1 MTRKNKIILY
11 GGVSLLTISYIIYN
25 RWSKSIFYD
34 EVLKRIGGGTI
45 NFDDLK
51 VWDSSFLEQVKA
63 SGRPFSEYKQ
73 DVLREKS
80 EVLRSAIQ
88 GGGTNED
95 SVISVFR
102 FFKSKT
108 GVAQLVSFYN
118 AKYSRDLKQDLIGD
132 LSDGYL
138 GQLGSIISRK
148 PDVIY
153 TK

>member
-25 RWSKSIFYD
+25 KWSKSIFYD

-51 VWDSSFLEQVKA
+51 VWDSSFLDEVKA
-63 SGRPFSEYKQ
+63 SGRPFAEYKQ
-73 DVLREKS
+73 NVLSKKAEIL
-80 EVLRSAIQ
+80 EDAII
-88 GGGTNED
+88 GGGTDED
-95 SVISVFR
+95 SIISVFR

-118 AKYSRDLKQDLIGD
+118 AKYSRDLKEDLMGD
-132 LSDGYL
+132 LGDGYL

>member
-1 MTRKNKIILY
+1 MTRNNKIILY

-25 RWSKSIFYD
+25 RWSKRIFYD

-45 NFDDLK
+45 KFDDLK
-51 VWDSSFLEQVKA
+51 VWDSSFLEQVRA
-63 SGRPFSEYKQ
+63 NGRAFAEYNQ
-73 DVLREKS
+73 DVLRDKS
-80 EVLRSAIQ
+80 IILSNAIM
-88 GGGTNED
+88 GGGTDED
-95 SVISVFR
+95 NIISVFS

-118 AKYSRDLKQDLIGD
+118 AKYGRSLKEDLILD
-132 LSDGYL
+132 LGDGYL
-138 GQLGSIISRK
+138 SKIGSIISLK

>member
-11 GGVSLLTISYIIYN
+11 GGVSLLTISYVIYN
-25 RWSKSIFYD
+25 RWSKRIFYD

-51 VWDSSFLEQVKA
+51 VWDSSFLEEVKA
-63 SGRPFSEYKQ
+63 SGRAFAEYKQ
-73 DVLREKS
+73 DILREK
-80 EVLRSAIQ
+80 AIILDDAII

-95 SVISVFR
+95 KIISVFR

-118 AKYSRDLKQDLIGD
+118 AKYSRDLKEDLILD
-132 LSDGYL
+132 LDDGYL
-138 GQLGSIISRK
+138 SQIGSIISLK

-153 TK
+153 T

>member
-25 RWSKSIFYD
+25 RWSKRIFYD

-45 NFDDLK
+45 KFDDLK
-51 VWDSSFLEQVKA
+51 VWDSSFLEQVRA
-63 SGRPFSEYKQ
+63 NGRAFAEYNQ

-80 EVLRSAIQ
+80 IILSNAIM
-88 GGGTNED
+88 GGGTDED
-95 SVISVFR
+95 KIISVFS

-108 GVAQLVSFYN
+108 GVAQLVAFYN
-118 AKYSRDLKQDLIGD
+118 AKYGRSLKEDLILD
-132 LSDGYL
+132 LGDGYL
-138 GQLGSIISRK
+138 SKIGSIISLK